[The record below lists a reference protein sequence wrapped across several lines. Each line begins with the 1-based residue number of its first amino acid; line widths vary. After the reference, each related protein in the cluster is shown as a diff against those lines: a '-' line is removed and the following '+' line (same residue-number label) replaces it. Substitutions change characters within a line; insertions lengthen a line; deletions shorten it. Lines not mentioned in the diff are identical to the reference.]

1 MHKTIKFLMFHG
13 RVTKNVY
20 GILFFRGGDM
30 ARGWVINYTV
40 VIHDY
45 TIIILAQLSVRTQY
59 NSPRD

>member
-40 VIHDY
+40 VIHEY
-45 TIIILAQLSVRTQY
+45 TIIILAQ
-59 NSPRD
+59 